1 MTPLPDNVR
10 QIRTPVEDD
19 ERDLRFLH
27 AVFCQVGM
35 PRAPL
40 EARHFTRANGGVG
53 LVMQAG
59 TWFNGTETVEMP
71 LPSGVKPRLVMVHL
85 CSEAIRSKSRNVDI
99 GNSVRSFLMR
109 LGIDTGGNELKKFKR
124 EMLAL
129 SACRMTMTV
138 PKDGRVVVHKVD
150 PIESFDAWLVVDG
163 SQGAFWPGR
172 LELSQRFFDT
182 LTEHAVP
189 LDANAIATIKHSA
202 LAIDA
207 YTWLAHRLC
216 RVRSDAG
223 VRLSWDNLKAQFGQ
237 EYRDAKDFRKRF
249 LGGLKL
255 ALAAY
260 PDAKVDMV
268 RGGLLLKPSPPPIRK
283 ASVVVQLPGPS
294 APLAGEL
301 SAPATV
307 LAAKGKATPRPAQVA
322 RFITEDAL
330 DRIRDVAP
338 GWDRQWLLA
347 RYKEWTASKPE
358 PENPDAAFIGWVKRF
373 TKGKVPT

>member
-1 MTPLPDNVR
+1 MTEPSSNISR
-10 QIRTPVEDD
+10 IRPPADTE

-85 CSEAIRSKSRNVDI
+85 CSEAIRTRSRDVDI
-99 GNSVRSFLMR
+99 GTSVRSFLLR

-150 PIESFDAWLVVDG
+150 PIESFDAWLAVDG
-163 SQGAFWPGR
+163 TQATFWPGR
-172 LELSQRFFDT
+172 IELSQRFFDT
-182 LTEHAVP
+182 LSEHAVP
-189 LDANAIATIKHSA
+189 LDADAIASLKHSA

-223 VRLSWDNLKAQFGQ
+223 VRLSWDNRKAQFGQ
-237 EYRDAKDFRKRF
+237 EYRDSKDFRKRF

-255 ALAAY
+255 ALLAY

-268 RGGLLLKPSPPPIRK
+268 RGGLLLKPSPPPIKK
-283 ASVVVQLPGPS
+283 ASVVVQLPGS
-294 APLAGEL
+294 GL
-301 SAPATV
+301 SQAAVTSEPATT
-307 LAAKGKATPRPAQVA
+307 AIDQKSAPRPAQAA

-330 DRIRDVAP
+330 D
-338 GWDRQWLLA
+338 
-347 RYKEWTASKPE
+347 
-358 PENPDAAFIGWVKRF
+358 
-373 TKGKVPT
+373 KV